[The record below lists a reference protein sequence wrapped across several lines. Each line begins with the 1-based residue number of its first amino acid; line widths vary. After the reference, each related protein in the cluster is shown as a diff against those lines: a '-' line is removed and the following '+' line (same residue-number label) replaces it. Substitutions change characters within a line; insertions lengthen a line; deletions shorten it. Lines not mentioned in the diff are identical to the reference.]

1 MTFRSVSQ
9 KQYEKRSARHAA
21 CTTTAV
27 NCSYATKVTIYNC
40 RNCYVGDLYDGQQM
54 RPEKLDTWQALHERY
69 GTRDESRVDRGGLLA
84 PAA

>member
-9 KQYEKRSARHAA
+9 KQDEKGSVRHAA

-40 RNCYVGDLYDGQQM
+40 RKVDYSISLGETTTISRAVQYLVREQGIRQF
-54 RPEKLDTWQALHERY
+54 LDIGAGLPT
-69 GTRDESRVDRGGLLA
+69 VDNTH
-84 PAA
+84 